1 MSDFRNKKEERI
13 HKMQRFIVH
22 PLIKNNSIESRLY
35 QNMIFNSSK
44 DKNSLI
50 VLPTSLGKTVI
61 SALIC
66 AEILFNYKQKRILIM
81 APTRPLVLQ
90 HLLSFSSFLKVL
102 NDQKILVTGK
112 ISPSTRKM
120 VWDNKTI
127 KLIFATPEVIRNDL
141 NESRLNLKEFGLIV
155 FDEAHRAIKD
165 YAYTLISKKYM
176 EQSPNPLIVAMTASP
191 GSDKNRIQQ
200 ICKNLYIEHIE
211 YRNEEDVDVK
221 PYVNPIE
228 LKWEFIELSEEYRQ
242 IIVLFKSMLQE
253 KLRWLIIRGLIK
265 KNNIDYVFKRDLL
278 ELGEILQ
285 RNLKFTLNEE
295 KGPLYLALL
304 NQSAALS
311 LMYCIEL
318 IEGQGPFSLKTFIK
332 RMESSEGK
340 AHSLILKDP
349 RMKDIFK
356 LLKNVTE
363 HPKLIYI
370 LDLCKKEKLDTCV
383 NKKSNVLLNDNKS
396 PQILIFSHYR
406 DTATHIVDELNKTGI
421 KSFRFVGQS
430 TRNNDIGMNQT
441 EQSAILD
448 SFRKKEFNVLVATSI
463 AEEGL
468 DIPEVK
474 LVIFYEPVAS
484 EIRHIQR
491 KGRTGRKSSGNVI
504 ILAAKDTV
512 DMRILFANKRRIEKM
527 KTIFTSMKTILNP
540 ISRLPIPYN
549 RMTELELADLEKNLN
564 IEQNKLNEKELKYED
579 SERKVIEKIKVKNA
593 IIDKVP
599 KLQIGMITKTEN
611 NLIEKAYRYIYNF
624 LIDERNNKNS
634 SSSSSSFDLSYL
646 HEKFTFDT
654 YIILQALKKLE
665 KQQIIKIKNNSSIT
679 LNRLL
684 PNKSTGREYNI
695 YVEKILSGKAYVL
708 VNGKWYAL
716 LNYYDYEGPRNLL
729 KKGSEF
735 KAIAELYNNENDFC
749 IRIKEIIL

>member
-1 MSDFRNKKEERI
+1 MSDFRNKKEESI
-13 HKMQRFIVH
+13 HEMQRFIVH
-22 PLIKNNSIESRLY
+22 PLIKNNSIDSRLY
-35 QNMIFNSSK
+35 QNIIFNSSK

-66 AEILFNYKQKRILIM
+66 AEILYNYKQNRILIM

-102 NDQKILVTGK
+102 DDQKILVTGK

-120 VWDNKTI
+120 IWDNKTI

-141 NESRLNLKEFGLIV
+141 NESRLNLKDFGLIV

-200 ICKNLYIEHIE
+200 ICNNLYIEHIE
-211 YRNEEDVDVK
+211 YRNEEDADVK

-228 LKWEFIELSEEYRQ
+228 LKWEFVELSEKYRQ
-242 IIVLFKSMLQE
+242 IILLFKSMLQE
-253 KLRWLIIRGLIK
+253 KLRWLIFRGLIK

-278 ELGEILQ
+278 ELAEILQ

-318 IEGQGPFSLKTFIK
+318 IESQGPFSLKTFIK

-356 LLKNVTE
+356 LLENVTE

-370 LDLCKKEKLDTCV
+370 LNLCKKEKLDTSA
-383 NKKSNVLLNDNKS
+383 NKNPNVLLNDS
-396 PQILIFSHYR
+396 MSSQILIFSHYR

-430 TRNNDIGMNQT
+430 TRNNDIGMKQN
-441 EQSAILD
+441 EQSVILD

-527 KTIFTSMKTILNP
+527 KTIFNTMKTILTP
-540 ISRLPIPYN
+540 ISRVPIPYN
-549 RMTELELADLEKNLN
+549 RLTELELADLDKNLN
-564 IEQNKLNEKELKYED
+564 IEQRKLNEKELKYED
-579 SERKVIEKIKVKNA
+579 NEKKIIEKIKVKNA

-599 KLQIGMITKTEN
+599 KFQIGMITKTEN
-611 NLIEKAYRYIYNF
+611 NLIERAYRHIYNF

-634 SSSSSSFDLSYL
+634 FDLSYFRD
-646 HEKFTFDT
+646 KFTIDT
-654 YIILQALKKLE
+654 HIILEALKKLE
-665 KQQIIKIKNNSSIT
+665 KQQVIKIKNNRSIT
-679 LNRLL
+679 LNRL
-684 PNKSTGREYNI
+684 PNKSTGKEYNI

-708 VNGKWYAL
+708 VNEKWYAL

-735 KAIAELYNNENDFC
+735 KAIAELYTNGNHFC

>member
-1 MSDFRNKKEERI
+1 MSDFRNKKEESI
-13 HKMQRFIVH
+13 HEMQRFIVH

-35 QNMIFNSSK
+35 QNIIFNLSK

-66 AEILFNYKQKRILIM
+66 AEILYNYKQSRILIM

-102 NDQKILVTGK
+102 DDQKILVTGK

-141 NESRLNLKEFGLIV
+141 NESRLNLKDFGLIV

-176 EQSPNPLIVAMTASP
+176 EQSSNPLIVAMTASP
-191 GSDKNRIQQ
+191 GSDIIRIQQ
-200 ICKNLYIEHIE
+200 ICNNLYIEHIE
-211 YRNEEDVDVK
+211 YRNEEDTDVK

-228 LKWEFIELSEEYRQ
+228 LKWEFLELSEKYRQ
-242 IIVLFKSMLQE
+242 IILLFKSMLQE
-253 KLRWLIIRGLIK
+253 KLRWLIFRGLIK

-278 ELGEILQ
+278 ELAEMLQ

-318 IEGQGPFSLKTFIK
+318 IESQGPFSLKTFIK

-356 LLKNVTE
+356 LLENITE

-370 LDLCKKEKLDTCV
+370 LDLCKKEKLDTSATK
-383 NKKSNVLLNDNKS
+383 NPNVLLNDS
-396 PQILIFSHYR
+396 MSSQILIFSHYR

-430 TRNNDIGMNQT
+430 TRDNDIGMNQN
-441 EQSAILD
+441 EQSVILD

-512 DMRILFANKRRIEKM
+512 DMRILFASKRRMEKM

-540 ISRLPIPYN
+540 ISRVPIPYN
-549 RMTELELADLEKNLN
+549 RLTELELADLDKNLN
-564 IEQNKLNEKELKYED
+564 LEQKKLNEKELKYED
-579 SERKVIEKIKVKNA
+579 NERKVIEKIKVKNA

-599 KLQIGMITKTEN
+599 KFQIGMITKTED
-611 NLIEKAYRYIYNF
+611 NLIEKAYRHIYNF

-634 SSSSSSFDLSYL
+634 FDLSYF
-646 HEKFTFDT
+646 HDKFTFDT
-654 YIILQALKKLE
+654 HIILQALKKLE
-665 KQQIIKIKNNSSIT
+665 KQQVIKIKNKRSIT
-679 LNRLL
+679 LNRLS
-684 PNKSTGREYNI
+684 NKSTGREYNI
-695 YVEKILSGKAYVL
+695 YVEKILPGKAYVL
-708 VNGKWYAL
+708 VNEKWYAL

-735 KAIAELYNNENDFC
+735 KAIAELYTNGNDFC

>member
-1 MSDFRNKKEERI
+1 MSDFSNENESI
-13 HKMQRFIVH
+13 SKMQRFVTH
-22 PLIKNNSIESRLY
+22 PLIKDNSIESRLY
-35 QNMIFNSSK
+35 QNSIFNSSK
-44 DKNSLI
+44 GKNSLI
-50 VLPTSLGKTVI
+50 ILPTSLGKTVI

-66 AEILFNYKQKRILIM
+66 ADILYNYKHSRILIM

-90 HLLSFSSFLKVL
+90 HLISFSSFLKVL
-102 NDQKILVTGK
+102 DDQKILVTGK
-112 ISPSTRKM
+112 VFPSIRKTI
-120 VWDNKTI
+120 WDNKTI

-141 NESRLNLKEFGLIV
+141 NEFRLNLKDFGLVI

-176 EQSPNPLIVAMTASP
+176 EQSSNPLILAMTASP

-200 ICKNLYIEHIE
+200 ICNNLYIEHIE
-211 YRNEEDVDVK
+211 YRNEEDSDVK

-228 LKWEFIELSEEYRQ
+228 LKWEFVELPEKYKQ
-242 IIVLFKSMLQE
+242 IILLFKSMLHE
-253 KLRWLIIRGLIK
+253 KLRWLTFRGLIK

-285 RNLKFTLNEE
+285 RNLKFSLNEE

-318 IEGQGPFSLKTFIK
+318 IESQGPFSLKTFIK

-356 LLKNVTE
+356 LLENVTE
-363 HPKLIYI
+363 HPKLIYLI
-370 LDLCKKEKLDTCV
+370 NLFKKGKLIITSA
-383 NKKSNVLLNDNKS
+383 NNNLNVLLNDSNMNS
-396 PQILIFSHYR
+396 QILVFSHYR

-421 KSFRFVGQS
+421 KSFRFVGQAN
-430 TRNNDIGMNQT
+430 RNNDIGMNQN
-441 EQSAILD
+441 EQSVILD

-468 DIPEVK
+468 DIPEVN
-474 LVIFYEPVAS
+474 LVIFYEPVSS

-491 KGRTGRKSSGNVI
+491 KGRTGRKSTGNVI
-504 ILAAKDTV
+504 ILASKDTV
-512 DMRILFANKRRIEKM
+512 DMRILYANKRRIEKM
-527 KTIFTSMKTILNP
+527 KTIFNSMKTILK
-540 ISRLPIPYN
+540 PIPRIVPPPYDPL
-549 RMTELELADLEKNLN
+549 TELELADLDNNLKN
-564 IEQNKLNEKELKYED
+564 IEQKKLNKKESKLED
-579 SERKVIEKIKVKNA
+579 HDKIAFEKIKDMNI

-599 KLQIGMITKTEN
+599 KFQSEFITKNEN
-611 NLIEKAYRYIYNF
+611 TLIDRAYRQIYDILIE
-624 LIDERNNKNS
+624 ERDNKN
-634 SSSSSSFDLSYL
+634 SFDLSYL
-646 HEKFTFDT
+646 CEKFSFDT
-654 YIILQALKKLE
+654 HIILKALKKLE
-665 KQQIIKIKNNSSIT
+665 KQHIINLKNNRLIT
-679 LNRLL
+679 LNRL
-684 PNKSTGREYNI
+684 PNKSTGTKYNI

-708 VNGKWYAL
+708 VNEKWYAL

-735 KAIAELYNNENDFC
+735 KAIAELYSNGSNFC
-749 IRIKEIIL
+749 IRIKEIIF

>member
-1 MSDFRNKKEERI
+1 MSDFRNKKEESI
-13 HKMQRFIVH
+13 HEMQRFIVH

-35 QNMIFNSSK
+35 QNIIFNLSK

-66 AEILFNYKQKRILIM
+66 AEILYNYKQSRILIM

-102 NDQKILVTGK
+102 DDQKILVTGK

-141 NESRLNLKEFGLIV
+141 NESRLNLKDFGLIV

-176 EQSPNPLIVAMTASP
+176 EQSSNPLIVAMTASP

-200 ICKNLYIEHIE
+200 ICNNLYIEHIE
-211 YRNEEDVDVK
+211 YRNEEDTDVK

-228 LKWEFIELSEEYRQ
+228 LKWEFLELSEKYRQ
-242 IIVLFKSMLQE
+242 IILLFKSMLQE
-253 KLRWLIIRGLIK
+253 KLRWLIFRGLIK

-278 ELGEILQ
+278 ELAEILQ

-318 IEGQGPFSLKTFIK
+318 IESQGPFSLKTFIK

-356 LLKNVTE
+356 LLENVTE

-370 LDLCKKEKLDTCV
+370 LDLCKKEKLDTSA
-383 NKKSNVLLNDNKS
+383 NKKPNVLLNDS
-396 PQILIFSHYR
+396 MSSQILIFSHYR

-430 TRNNDIGMNQT
+430 TRDNDIGMNQN
-441 EQSAILD
+441 EQSVILD

-540 ISRLPIPYN
+540 ISRVPIPYN
-549 RMTELELADLEKNLN
+549 RLTELELADLDKNLN
-564 IEQNKLNEKELKYED
+564 LEQKKLNEKD
-579 SERKVIEKIKVKNA
+579 NERKVIEKIKVKNA

-599 KLQIGMITKTEN
+599 KFQIGMITKTED
-611 NLIEKAYRYIYNF
+611 NLIEKAYRHIYNF

-634 SSSSSSFDLSYL
+634 FDLSYF
-646 HEKFTFDT
+646 HDKFTFDT
-654 YIILQALKKLE
+654 HIILQALKKLE
-665 KQQIIKIKNNSSIT
+665 KQQVIKIKNNRSIT
-679 LNRLL
+679 LNRLS
-684 PNKSTGREYNI
+684 NKSTGREYNI
-695 YVEKILSGKAYVL
+695 YVEKILPGKAYVL
-708 VNGKWYAL
+708 VNEKWYAL

-735 KAIAELYNNENDFC
+735 KAIAELYTNGNDFC

>member
-1 MSDFRNKKEERI
+1 MSDFRNKKEENI
-13 HKMQRFIVH
+13 QEMQRFIVH

-35 QNMIFNSSK
+35 QNIIFNSSK

-66 AEILFNYKQKRILIM
+66 AEILYNYKQNRILIM

-102 NDQKILVTGK
+102 DDQKILVTGK

-120 VWDNKTI
+120 IWDNKTI

-141 NESRLNLKEFGLIV
+141 NESRLNLKDFGLIV

-200 ICKNLYIEHIE
+200 ICNNLYIEHIE
-211 YRNEEDVDVK
+211 YRNEEDADVK

-228 LKWEFIELSEEYRQ
+228 LKWEFVELSEKYRQ
-242 IIVLFKSMLQE
+242 IILLFKSMLQE
-253 KLRWLIIRGLIK
+253 KLRWLIFRGLIK

-278 ELGEILQ
+278 ELAEILQ

-318 IEGQGPFSLKTFIK
+318 IESQGPFSLKTFIK

-356 LLKNVTE
+356 LLENVTE

-370 LDLCKKEKLDTCV
+370 LNLCKKEKLDTSGTK
-383 NKKSNVLLNDNKS
+383 NPNILLNDS
-396 PQILIFSHYR
+396 MSSQILIFSHYR

-430 TRNNDIGMNQT
+430 TRNNDIGMKQN
-441 EQSAILD
+441 EQSVILD

-527 KTIFTSMKTILNP
+527 KTIFNTMKTILTP
-540 ISRLPIPYN
+540 ISRVPIPYN
-549 RMTELELADLEKNLN
+549 RLTELELADLDKNLN
-564 IEQNKLNEKELKYED
+564 IEQKKLNEKELKYED
-579 SERKVIEKIKVKNA
+579 NERKVIEKIKVKNA

-599 KLQIGMITKTEN
+599 KFQIGMITKTEN
-611 NLIEKAYRYIYNF
+611 NLIDRAYRHIYNF

-634 SSSSSSFDLSYL
+634 FDLSYFSD
-646 HEKFTFDT
+646 KFTFDT
-654 YIILQALKKLE
+654 HIILEALKKLE
-665 KQQIIKIKNNSSIT
+665 KQQVIKIKNNRSIT
-679 LNRLL
+679 LNRL
-684 PNKSTGREYNI
+684 PNKSTGKEYNI

-708 VNGKWYAL
+708 VNEKWYAL

-735 KAIAELYNNENDFC
+735 KAIAELYTNGNHFC

>member
-1 MSDFRNKKEERI
+1 MSDFRNKKEESI
-13 HKMQRFIVH
+13 HEMQRFIVH

-35 QNMIFNSSK
+35 QNIIFNSSK

-66 AEILFNYKQKRILIM
+66 AEILYNYKQNRILIM

-102 NDQKILVTGK
+102 DDQKILVTGK

-120 VWDNKTI
+120 IWDNKTI

-141 NESRLNLKEFGLIV
+141 NESRLNLKDFGLIV

-200 ICKNLYIEHIE
+200 ICNNLYIEHIE
-211 YRNEEDVDVK
+211 YRNEEDADVK

-228 LKWEFIELSEEYRQ
+228 LKWEFVELSEKYRQ
-242 IIVLFKSMLQE
+242 IILLFKSMLQE
-253 KLRWLIIRGLIK
+253 KLRWLIFRGLIK

-278 ELGEILQ
+278 ELAEILQ

-318 IEGQGPFSLKTFIK
+318 IESQGPFSLKTFIK

-349 RMKDIFK
+349 RMKDISK
-356 LLKNVTE
+356 LLENVTE

-370 LDLCKKEKLDTCV
+370 LNLCKKEKLDTSA
-383 NKKSNVLLNDNKS
+383 NKNPNVLLNDS
-396 PQILIFSHYR
+396 MSSQILIFSHYR

-430 TRNNDIGMNQT
+430 TRNNDIGMKQN
-441 EQSAILD
+441 EQSVILD

-527 KTIFTSMKTILNP
+527 KTIFNTMKTILTP
-540 ISRLPIPYN
+540 ISRVPIPYN
-549 RMTELELADLEKNLN
+549 RLTDLELADLDKNLN
-564 IEQNKLNEKELKYED
+564 IEQKKLNEKELKYED
-579 SERKVIEKIKVKNA
+579 NERKVIEKIKVKNA

-599 KLQIGMITKTEN
+599 KFQIGMITKTEN
-611 NLIEKAYRYIYNF
+611 NLIDRAYRHIYNF

-634 SSSSSSFDLSYL
+634 FDLSYFRD
-646 HEKFTFDT
+646 KFTFDT
-654 YIILQALKKLE
+654 HIILEALKKLE
-665 KQQIIKIKNNSSIT
+665 KQQVIKIKNNRSIT
-679 LNRLL
+679 LNRL
-684 PNKSTGREYNI
+684 PNKSTGKEYNI

-708 VNGKWYAL
+708 VNEKWYAL

-735 KAIAELYNNENDFC
+735 KAIAELYTNGNHFC

>member
-1 MSDFRNKKEERI
+1 MSDFSNKKEESI
-13 HKMQRFIVH
+13 HEMQRFIVH

-35 QNMIFNSSK
+35 QNIIFNSSK
-44 DKNSLI
+44 NKNSLI

-66 AEILFNYKQKRILIM
+66 AEILYNYKQSRILIM

-102 NDQKILVTGK
+102 DDQKILVTGK

-120 VWDNKTI
+120 IWDNKTI

-141 NESRLNLKEFGLIV
+141 NESRLDLKDFGLIV

-176 EQSPNPLIVAMTASP
+176 QQSPNPHIVAMTASP

-200 ICKNLYIEHIE
+200 ICNNLYIEHIE
-211 YRNEEDVDVK
+211 YRNEEDADVK

-228 LKWEFIELSEEYRQ
+228 LEWEFLELSEKYRQ
-242 IIVLFKSMLQE
+242 IILLFKSMLQE
-253 KLRWLIIRGLIK
+253 KLRWLIFRGLIK

-278 ELGEILQ
+278 ELAEVLQ
-285 RNLKFTLNEE
+285 RNLKFSLNEE

-318 IEGQGPFSLKTFIK
+318 IESQGPFSLKTFIK

-340 AHSLILKDP
+340 AHSLILKDS

-356 LLKNVTE
+356 LLENVTE

-370 LDLCKKEKLDTCV
+370 LDLCKKEKLDTSA
-383 NKKSNVLLNDNKS
+383 NKNTNVLFNTS
-396 PQILIFSHYR
+396 QSSQILIFSHYR
-406 DTATHIVDELNKTGI
+406 DTATHIVEELNKTGI

-430 TRNNDIGMNQT
+430 TRNNDIGMNQN
-441 EQSAILD
+441 EQSVILD
-448 SFRKKEFNVLVATSI
+448 SFRRKEFNVLVATSI

-512 DMRILFANKRRIEKM
+512 DMRILFASKRRIEKM
-527 KTIFTSMKTILNP
+527 KTIFKSMKTILNP
-540 ISRLPIPYN
+540 ISRVSAPYN
-549 RMTELELADLEKNLN
+549 RLTELELVNLDKNLN

-579 SERKVIEKIKVKNA
+579 NERKVIEKIKTKNE
-593 IIDKVP
+593 IIDRVP
-599 KLQIGMITKTEN
+599 KFQIGMITKSEN
-611 NLIEKAYRYIYNF
+611 NLIEKAYRHIYDF
-624 LIDERNNKNS
+624 LIDERNNKNL
-634 SSSSSSFDLSYL
+634 FDLSYF

-654 YIILQALKKLE
+654 HIILQALKKLE
-665 KQQIIKIKNNSSIT
+665 KQQVIKLKNNRSIT
-679 LNRLL
+679 LNRL
-684 PNKSTGREYNI
+684 PNKTTGTEYNI
-695 YVEKILSGKAYVL
+695 YVEKILPGKAYVL
-708 VNGKWYAL
+708 VNERWYAL
-716 LNYYDYEGPRNLL
+716 LNYYDYDGTRNLL

-735 KAIAELYNNENDFC
+735 KAIAELYTNGSDFC
-749 IRIKEIIL
+749 IRIKEIRL

>member
-1 MSDFRNKKEERI
+1 MSDFRNKKEENI
-13 HKMQRFIVH
+13 QEMQRFIVH

-35 QNMIFNSSK
+35 QNIIFNSSK

-66 AEILFNYKQKRILIM
+66 AEILYNYKQNRILIM

-102 NDQKILVTGK
+102 DDQKILVTGK

-120 VWDNKTI
+120 IWDNKTI

-141 NESRLNLKEFGLIV
+141 NESRLNLKDFGLIV

-200 ICKNLYIEHIE
+200 ICNNLYIEHIE
-211 YRNEEDVDVK
+211 YRNEEDADVK

-228 LKWEFIELSEEYRQ
+228 LKWEFVELSEKYRQ
-242 IIVLFKSMLQE
+242 IILLFKSMLQE
-253 KLRWLIIRGLIK
+253 KLRWLIFRGLIK

-278 ELGEILQ
+278 ELAEILQ

-318 IEGQGPFSLKTFIK
+318 IESQGPFSLKTFIK

-356 LLKNVTE
+356 LLENVTE

-370 LDLCKKEKLDTCV
+370 LNLCKKEKLDTSA
-383 NKKSNVLLNDNKS
+383 NKDPNVLLNDS
-396 PQILIFSHYR
+396 MSSQILIFSHYR

-430 TRNNDIGMNQT
+430 TRNNDIGMKQN
-441 EQSAILD
+441 EQSVILD

-527 KTIFTSMKTILNP
+527 KTIFTTMKTILTP
-540 ISRLPIPYN
+540 ISRVPIPYN
-549 RMTELELADLEKNLN
+549 RLTELELADLDKNLN
-564 IEQNKLNEKELKYED
+564 IEQKKLNEKELKYED
-579 SERKVIEKIKVKNA
+579 NERKIIEKIKVKNA

-599 KLQIGMITKTEN
+599 KFQIGIITKTEN
-611 NLIEKAYRYIYNF
+611 NLIERAYRHIYNF

-634 SSSSSSFDLSYL
+634 FDLSYF
-646 HEKFTFDT
+646 HDKFTFDT
-654 YIILQALKKLE
+654 HIILEALKKLE
-665 KQQIIKIKNNSSIT
+665 KQQVIKIKNNRSIT
-679 LNRLL
+679 LNRL
-684 PNKSTGREYNI
+684 PNKSTGKEYNI

-708 VNGKWYAL
+708 VNEKWYAL

-735 KAIAELYNNENDFC
+735 KAIAELYTNGNHFC

>member
-1 MSDFRNKKEERI
+1 MSDFINKKEESI
-13 HKMQRFIVH
+13 HKIQRFIVH

-35 QNMIFNSSK
+35 QNIIFNSSK
-44 DKNSLI
+44 NKNSLI

-66 AEILFNYKQKRILIM
+66 AEILYNYKQSRILIM

-102 NDQKILVTGK
+102 DDQKILVTGK

-120 VWDNKTI
+120 IWDNKTI

-141 NESRLNLKEFGLIV
+141 NESRLDLKDFGLIV

-165 YAYTLISKKYM
+165 YAYTLISKKYIQ
-176 EQSPNPLIVAMTASP
+176 QSPNPHIVAMTASP

-200 ICKNLYIEHIE
+200 ICNNLYIEHIE
-211 YRNEEDVDVK
+211 YRNEEDADVK

-228 LKWEFIELSEEYRQ
+228 LEWEFLELSEKYRQ
-242 IIVLFKSMLQE
+242 IILLFKSMLQE
-253 KLRWLIIRGLIK
+253 KLRWLIFRGLIK

-278 ELGEILQ
+278 ELAEVLQ
-285 RNLKFTLNEE
+285 RNLKFSLNEE

-318 IEGQGPFSLKTFIK
+318 IESQGPFSLKTFIK

-340 AHSLILKDP
+340 AHSLILKDS

-356 LLKNVTE
+356 LLENVTE

-370 LDLCKKEKLDTCV
+370 LDLCKKEKLDTSA
-383 NKKSNVLLNDNKS
+383 NKNTNVLLNNS
-396 PQILIFSHYR
+396 QSSQILIFSHYR
-406 DTATHIVDELNKTGI
+406 DTATHIVEELNKTGI

-430 TRNNDIGMNQT
+430 TRNNDIGMNQN
-441 EQSAILD
+441 EQSVILD

-512 DMRILFANKRRIEKM
+512 DMRILFASKRRIEKM
-527 KTIFTSMKTILNP
+527 KTIFKSMKTILNP
-540 ISRLPIPYN
+540 ISRVSAPYN
-549 RMTELELADLEKNLN
+549 RLTELELVDLDKNLD
-564 IEQNKLNEKELKYED
+564 IEQKKLNGKELKYEAN
-579 SERKVIEKIKVKNA
+579 ERKVIEKIKTKNE

-599 KLQIGMITKTEN
+599 KFQIGMITKSEN
-611 NLIEKAYRYIYNF
+611 NLIEKAYRHIYDF

-634 SSSSSSFDLSYL
+634 FDLSYF
-646 HEKFTFDT
+646 HEKFTIDT
-654 YIILQALKKLE
+654 HII
-665 KQQIIKIKNNSSIT
+665 
-679 LNRLL
+679 
-684 PNKSTGREYNI
+684 
-695 YVEKILSGKAYVL
+695 
-708 VNGKWYAL
+708 
-716 LNYYDYEGPRNLL
+716 
-729 KKGSEF
+729 
-735 KAIAELYNNENDFC
+735 
-749 IRIKEIIL
+749 

>member
-1 MSDFRNKKEERI
+1 MSDFRNKKEESI
-13 HKMQRFIVH
+13 HEMQRFIVH

-35 QNMIFNSSK
+35 QNIIFNLSK

-66 AEILFNYKQKRILIM
+66 AEILYNYKQSRILIM

-102 NDQKILVTGK
+102 DDQKILVTGK
-112 ISPSTRKM
+112 ISPSIRKM

-141 NESRLNLKEFGLIV
+141 NESRLNLKDFGLIV

-176 EQSPNPLIVAMTASP
+176 EQSSNPLIVAMTASP

-200 ICKNLYIEHIE
+200 ICNNLYIEHIE
-211 YRNEEDVDVK
+211 YRNEEDTDVK

-228 LKWEFIELSEEYRQ
+228 LKWEFLELSEKYRQ
-242 IIVLFKSMLQE
+242 IILLFKSMLQE
-253 KLRWLIIRGLIK
+253 KLRWLIFRGLIK

-278 ELGEILQ
+278 DLAEILQ

-318 IEGQGPFSLKTFIK
+318 IESQGPFSLKTFIK

-356 LLKNVTE
+356 LLENVTE

-370 LDLCKKEKLDTCV
+370 LDLCKKEKLDTSA
-383 NKKSNVLLNDNKS
+383 NKKPNVLLNDS
-396 PQILIFSHYR
+396 MSSQILIFSHYR

-430 TRNNDIGMNQT
+430 TRDNDIGMNQN
-441 EQSAILD
+441 EQSVILD

-527 KTIFTSMKTILNP
+527 KTIFNSMKTILNP
-540 ISRLPIPYN
+540 ISRVPIPYN
-549 RMTELELADLEKNLN
+549 RLTELELADLDKKLNL
-564 IEQNKLNEKELKYED
+564 EQKKLNEKELLKYED
-579 SERKVIEKIKVKNA
+579 NERKVIEKIKVKNA

-599 KLQIGMITKTEN
+599 KFQIGKITKTEN
-611 NLIEKAYRYIYNF
+611 NLIDRAYRHIYNF
-624 LIDERNNKNS
+624 LIDERNNKNL
-634 SSSSSSFDLSYL
+634 FDLSYF
-646 HEKFTFDT
+646 HDKFTFDRH
-654 YIILQALKKLE
+654 IILQALKKLE
-665 KQQIIKIKNNSSIT
+665 KQQVIKIKNNRSIT
-679 LNRLL
+679 LNRL

-695 YVEKILSGKAYVL
+695 YVNKILPGKAYVL
-708 VNGKWYAL
+708 VNEKWYAL

-735 KAIAELYNNENDFC
+735 KAIAELYTNGNDFC

>member
-1 MSDFRNKKEERI
+1 MSDFRNKNEENI
-13 HKMQRFIVH
+13 QEMQRFIVH

-35 QNMIFNSSK
+35 QNIIFNSSK

-66 AEILFNYKQKRILIM
+66 AEILYNYKQNRILIM

-102 NDQKILVTGK
+102 DDQKILVTGK

-120 VWDNKTI
+120 IWDNKTI

-141 NESRLNLKEFGLIV
+141 NESRLNLKDFGLIV

-200 ICKNLYIEHIE
+200 ICNNLYIEHIE
-211 YRNEEDVDVK
+211 YRNEEDADVK

-228 LKWEFIELSEEYRQ
+228 LKWEFVELSEKYRQ
-242 IIVLFKSMLQE
+242 IILLFKSMLQE
-253 KLRWLIIRGLIK
+253 KLRWLIFRGLIK

-278 ELGEILQ
+278 ELAEILQ

-318 IEGQGPFSLKTFIK
+318 IESQGPFSLKTFIK

-356 LLKNVTE
+356 LLENVTE

-370 LDLCKKEKLDTCV
+370 LNLCKKEKLDTSA
-383 NKKSNVLLNDNKS
+383 NKNPNVLLNDS
-396 PQILIFSHYR
+396 MSSQILIFSHYR
-406 DTATHIVDELNKTGI
+406 DTATHIVEELNKTGI
-421 KSFRFVGQS
+421 QSFRFVGQS
-430 TRNNDIGMNQT
+430 TRNNDIGMKQN
-441 EQSAILD
+441 EQSVILD

-527 KTIFTSMKTILNP
+527 KTIFTTMKTILTP
-540 ISRLPIPYN
+540 ISRVPIPYN
-549 RMTELELADLEKNLN
+549 RLTELELADLDKNLN
-564 IEQNKLNEKELKYED
+564 IEQKKLNEKELKYED
-579 SERKVIEKIKVKNA
+579 NERKIIEKIKVKNA

-599 KLQIGMITKTEN
+599 KFQIGIITKTEN
-611 NLIEKAYRYIYNF
+611 NLIERAYRHIYNF

-634 SSSSSSFDLSYL
+634 FDLSYF
-646 HEKFTFDT
+646 HDKFTFDT
-654 YIILQALKKLE
+654 HIILEALKKLE
-665 KQQIIKIKNNSSIT
+665 KQQVIKIKNNRSIT
-679 LNRLL
+679 LNRL
-684 PNKSTGREYNI
+684 PNKSTGKEYNI

-708 VNGKWYAL
+708 VNEKWYAL

-735 KAIAELYNNENDFC
+735 KAIAELYTNGNHFC

>member
-1 MSDFRNKKEERI
+1 MSDFRNKNEENI
-13 HKMQRFIVH
+13 QEMQRFIVH

-35 QNMIFNSSK
+35 QNIIFNSSK

-66 AEILFNYKQKRILIM
+66 AEILYNYKQNRILIM

-102 NDQKILVTGK
+102 DDQKILVTGK

-120 VWDNKTI
+120 IWDNKTI

-141 NESRLNLKEFGLIV
+141 NESRLNLKDFGLIV

-200 ICKNLYIEHIE
+200 ICNNLYIEHIE
-211 YRNEEDVDVK
+211 YRNEEDADVK

-228 LKWEFIELSEEYRQ
+228 LKWEFVELSEKYRQ
-242 IIVLFKSMLQE
+242 IILLFKSMLQE
-253 KLRWLIIRGLIK
+253 KLRWLIFRGLIK

-278 ELGEILQ
+278 ELAEILQ

-318 IEGQGPFSLKTFIK
+318 IESQGPFSLKTFIK

-356 LLKNVTE
+356 LLENVTE

-370 LDLCKKEKLDTCV
+370 LNLCKKEKLDTSA
-383 NKKSNVLLNDNKS
+383 NKDPNVLLNDS
-396 PQILIFSHYR
+396 MSSQILIFSHYR

-430 TRNNDIGMNQT
+430 TRNNDIGMKQN
-441 EQSAILD
+441 EQSVILD

-527 KTIFTSMKTILNP
+527 KTIFNTMKTILTP
-540 ISRLPIPYN
+540 ISRVPIPYN
-549 RMTELELADLEKNLN
+549 RLTELELADLDKNLN
-564 IEQNKLNEKELKYED
+564 IEQKKLNEKELKYED
-579 SERKVIEKIKVKNA
+579 NERKIIEKIKVKNA

-599 KLQIGMITKTEN
+599 KFQIGIITKTEN
-611 NLIEKAYRYIYNF
+611 NLIERAYRHIYNF

-634 SSSSSSFDLSYL
+634 FDLSYF
-646 HEKFTFDT
+646 HDKFTFDT
-654 YIILQALKKLE
+654 HIILEALKKLE
-665 KQQIIKIKNNSSIT
+665 KQQVIKIKNNRSIT
-679 LNRLL
+679 LNRL
-684 PNKSTGREYNI
+684 PNKSTGKEYNI

-708 VNGKWYAL
+708 VNEKWYAL

-735 KAIAELYNNENDFC
+735 KAIAELYTNGNHFC

>member
-1 MSDFRNKKEERI
+1 MSDFRNKKEESI
-13 HKMQRFIVH
+13 QEMQRFILH

-35 QNMIFNSSK
+35 QNIIFNSSK

-66 AEILFNYKQKRILIM
+66 AEMLYNYKQNRILIM

-102 NDQKILVTGK
+102 DDQKILVTGK

-120 VWDNKTI
+120 IWDNKTI

-141 NESRLNLKEFGLIV
+141 NESRLNLKDFGLIV

-165 YAYTLISKKYM
+165 YAYTLISKQYM

-200 ICKNLYIEHIE
+200 ICNNLYIEHIE
-211 YRNEEDVDVK
+211 YRNEEDADVK

-228 LKWEFIELSEEYRQ
+228 LKWEFVELSEKYRQ
-242 IIVLFKSMLQE
+242 IILLFKSMLQE
-253 KLRWLIIRGLIK
+253 KLRWLIFRGLIK

-278 ELGEILQ
+278 ELAEILQ

-318 IEGQGPFSLKTFIK
+318 IESQGPFSLKTFIK

-349 RMKDIFK
+349 RMKDISK
-356 LLKNVTE
+356 LLENVTE

-370 LDLCKKEKLDTCV
+370 LNLCKKEKLDTSA
-383 NKKSNVLLNDNKS
+383 NKNSNVLLNDS
-396 PQILIFSHYR
+396 MSSQILIFSHYR

-430 TRNNDIGMNQT
+430 TRNNDIGMKQN
-441 EQSAILD
+441 EQSVILD

-527 KTIFTSMKTILNP
+527 KTIFNTMKTILTP
-540 ISRLPIPYN
+540 ISRVPIPYN
-549 RMTELELADLEKNLN
+549 RLTDLELADLDKNLN
-564 IEQNKLNEKELKYED
+564 IEEKKLNEKELKYED
-579 SERKVIEKIKVKNA
+579 NERKVIEKIKVKNA

-599 KLQIGMITKTEN
+599 KFQIGMITKTEN
-611 NLIEKAYRYIYNF
+611 NLIERAYRHIYNF

-634 SSSSSSFDLSYL
+634 FDLSYFRD
-646 HEKFTFDT
+646 KFTFDT
-654 YIILQALKKLE
+654 HIILEALKKLE
-665 KQQIIKIKNNSSIT
+665 KQQVIKIKNNRSIT
-679 LNRLL
+679 LNRL
-684 PNKSTGREYNI
+684 PNKSTGKEYNI

-708 VNGKWYAL
+708 VNEKWYAL

-735 KAIAELYNNENDFC
+735 KAIAELYTNRNHFC

>member
-1 MSDFRNKKEERI
+1 MSDFRNKKEENI
-13 HKMQRFIVH
+13 QEMQRFIVH

-35 QNMIFNSSK
+35 QNIIFNSSK

-66 AEILFNYKQKRILIM
+66 AEILYNYKQNRILIM

-102 NDQKILVTGK
+102 DDQKILVTGK

-120 VWDNKTI
+120 IWDNKTI

-141 NESRLNLKEFGLIV
+141 KESRLNLKDFGLIV

-200 ICKNLYIEHIE
+200 ICNNLYIEHIE
-211 YRNEEDVDVK
+211 YRNEEDADVK

-228 LKWEFIELSEEYRQ
+228 LKWEFVELSEKYRQ
-242 IIVLFKSMLQE
+242 IILLFKSMLQE
-253 KLRWLIIRGLIK
+253 KLRWLIFRGLIK

-278 ELGEILQ
+278 ELAEILQ

-318 IEGQGPFSLKTFIK
+318 IESQGPFSLKTFIK

-356 LLKNVTE
+356 LLENVTE

-370 LDLCKKEKLDTCV
+370 LNLCKKEKLDTSA
-383 NKKSNVLLNDNKS
+383 NKNPNVLLNDS
-396 PQILIFSHYR
+396 MSSQILIFSHYR

-430 TRNNDIGMNQT
+430 TRNNDIGMKQN
-441 EQSAILD
+441 EQSVILD

-527 KTIFTSMKTILNP
+527 KTIFNTMKTILTP
-540 ISRLPIPYN
+540 ISRVPIPYN
-549 RMTELELADLEKNLN
+549 RLTELELADLDKNLN
-564 IEQNKLNEKELKYED
+564 IEQKKLNEKELKYED
-579 SERKVIEKIKVKNA
+579 NERKIIEKIKVKNA

-599 KLQIGMITKTEN
+599 KFQIGMITKTEN
-611 NLIEKAYRYIYNF
+611 NLIERAYRHIYNF

-634 SSSSSSFDLSYL
+634 FDLSYF
-646 HEKFTFDT
+646 HDKFTFDT
-654 YIILQALKKLE
+654 HIILEALKKLE
-665 KQQIIKIKNNSSIT
+665 KQQVIKIKNNRSIT
-679 LNRLL
+679 LNRL
-684 PNKSTGREYNI
+684 PNKSTGKEYNI

-708 VNGKWYAL
+708 VNEKWYAL

-735 KAIAELYNNENDFC
+735 KAIAELYTNGNHFC

>member
-1 MSDFRNKKEERI
+1 MSDLSNKKDESMQ
-13 HKMQRFIVH
+13 KMQRFIVH
-22 PLIKNNSIESRLY
+22 PLIKNNAIESRLY
-35 QNMIFNSSK
+35 QNIIFNSSK

-66 AEILFNYKQKRILIM
+66 AEILYNYKQSRILIM

-90 HLLSFSSFLKVL
+90 HLKSFSSFIKVL
-102 NDQKILVTGK
+102 DDQKILVTGK

-120 VWDNKTI
+120 IWDNKTI
-127 KLIFATPEVIRNDL
+127 QLIFATPEVIRNDL
-141 NESRLNLKEFGLIV
+141 KESRLNLKDFRLIV

-191 GSDKNRIQQ
+191 GSDQNRIQQ
-200 ICKNLYIEHIE
+200 ICNNLYIEHIE
-211 YRNEEDVDVK
+211 YRNEEDDDVK

-228 LKWEFIELSEEYRQ
+228 LKWEFLELSEKYRQ
-242 IIVLFKSMLQE
+242 IILAFKSMLQE
-253 KLRWLIIRGLIK
+253 KLRWLIFRGLIK
-265 KNNIDYVFKRDLL
+265 KNNTDYVFKRDLL
-278 ELGEILQ
+278 ELAEILQ
-285 RNLKFTLNEE
+285 RNLKFSLNEE
-295 KGPLYLALL
+295 KGPLFLALL

-318 IEGQGPFSLKTFIK
+318 IESQGPFSLKTFIK

-349 RMKDIFK
+349 RMKDI
-356 LLKNVTE
+356 LNILENITE
-363 HPKLIYI
+363 HPKLVYI
-370 LDLCKKEKLDTCV
+370 LDLCKKEGLNISA
-383 NKKSNVLLNDNKS
+383 NKNHNLLLNDGQNS
-396 PQILIFSHYR
+396 QILIFSHYR

-430 TRNNDIGMNQT
+430 TRNNDIGMNQN
-441 EQSAILD
+441 EQSVILD
-448 SFRKKEFNVLVATSI
+448 SFRKKKFNVLVATSI

-512 DMRILFANKRRIEKM
+512 DMRILFASKRRIEKM
-527 KTIFTSMKTILNP
+527 KTIFNSMKTILNP
-540 ISRLPIPYN
+540 ISRVTVPYN
-549 RMTELELADLEKNLN
+549 RFTELELEDLNKNLN
-564 IEQNKLNEKELKYED
+564 REQKLINKKELKYD
-579 SERKVIEKIKVKNA
+579 NTERNVIEKVKTKNE

-599 KLQIGMITKTEN
+599 KFQIGMMTKNEN
-611 NLIEKAYRYIYNF
+611 NSIEKAYRNIYDF

-634 SSSSSSFDLSYL
+634 FELSYI
-646 HEKFTFDT
+646 HEKFKFDIH
-654 YIILQALKKLE
+654 IILQALQKLE
-665 KQQIIKIKNNSSIT
+665 KQQVIKIKNNRSIF
-679 LNRLL
+679 LNRL
-684 PNKSTGREYNI
+684 PKKSTGAEYDI
-695 YVEKILSGKAYVL
+695 YVEKILPGKAYVL
-708 VNGKWYAL
+708 VNERWYAS

-735 KAIAELYNNENDFC
+735 KAIAELYNNGSDFC

>member
-1 MSDFRNKKEERI
+1 MSDFRNKKEENI
-13 HKMQRFIVH
+13 QEIQRFIVH

-35 QNMIFNSSK
+35 QNIIFNSSK

-66 AEILFNYKQKRILIM
+66 AEILYNYKQNRILIM

-102 NDQKILVTGK
+102 DDQKILVTGK

-120 VWDNKTI
+120 IWDNKTI

-141 NESRLNLKEFGLIV
+141 NESRLNLKDFGLIV

-200 ICKNLYIEHIE
+200 ICNNLYIEHIE
-211 YRNEEDVDVK
+211 YRNEEDADVK

-228 LKWEFIELSEEYRQ
+228 LKWEFVELSEKYRQ
-242 IIVLFKSMLQE
+242 IILLFKSMLQE
-253 KLRWLIIRGLIK
+253 KLRWLIFRGLIK

-278 ELGEILQ
+278 ELAEILQ

-318 IEGQGPFSLKTFIK
+318 IESQGPFSLKTFIK

-356 LLKNVTE
+356 LLENVTE

-370 LDLCKKEKLDTCV
+370 LNLCKKEKLDTSA
-383 NKKSNVLLNDNKS
+383 NKNPNVLLNDS
-396 PQILIFSHYR
+396 MSSQILIFSHYR
-406 DTATHIVDELNKTGI
+406 DTATHIVDELNKMGI

-430 TRNNDIGMNQT
+430 TRNNDIGMKQN
-441 EQSAILD
+441 EQSVILD

-527 KTIFTSMKTILNP
+527 KTIFNTMKTILTP
-540 ISRLPIPYN
+540 ISRVPIPYN
-549 RMTELELADLEKNLN
+549 RLTELELADLDKNLN
-564 IEQNKLNEKELKYED
+564 IEQKKLNEKELKYGDNE
-579 SERKVIEKIKVKNA
+579 KKIIEKIKVKNA

-599 KLQIGMITKTEN
+599 KFQIGMITKTEN
-611 NLIEKAYRYIYNF
+611 NLIDRAYRHIYNF

-634 SSSSSSFDLSYL
+634 FDLSYFRD
-646 HEKFTFDT
+646 KFTFDT
-654 YIILQALKKLE
+654 HIILEALKKLE
-665 KQQIIKIKNNSSIT
+665 KQQVIKLKNNRSIT
-679 LNRLL
+679 LNRL
-684 PNKSTGREYNI
+684 PNKSTGKEYNI

-708 VNGKWYAL
+708 VNEKWYAL

-735 KAIAELYNNENDFC
+735 KAIAELYTNGNHFC

>member
-1 MSDFRNKKEERI
+1 MSDFRNKKEENI
-13 HKMQRFIVH
+13 QEMQRFIVH

-35 QNMIFNSSK
+35 QNIIFNSSK

-66 AEILFNYKQKRILIM
+66 AEILYNYKQNRILIM

-102 NDQKILVTGK
+102 DDQKILVTGK

-120 VWDNKTI
+120 IWDNKTI

-141 NESRLNLKEFGLIV
+141 NESRLNLKDFGLIV

-200 ICKNLYIEHIE
+200 ICNNLYIEHIE
-211 YRNEEDVDVK
+211 YRNEEDADVK

-228 LKWEFIELSEEYRQ
+228 LKWEFVELSEKYRQ
-242 IIVLFKSMLQE
+242 IILLFKSMLQE
-253 KLRWLIIRGLIK
+253 KLRWLIFRGLIK

-278 ELGEILQ
+278 ELAEILQ

-318 IEGQGPFSLKTFIK
+318 IESQGPFSLKTFIK

-356 LLKNVTE
+356 LLENVTE

-370 LDLCKKEKLDTCV
+370 LNLCKKEKLDTSG
-383 NKKSNVLLNDNKS
+383 NKNPNILLNDS
-396 PQILIFSHYR
+396 MSSQILIFSHYR

-430 TRNNDIGMNQT
+430 TRNNDIGMKQN
-441 EQSAILD
+441 EQSVILD

-527 KTIFTSMKTILNP
+527 KTIFNTMKTILTP
-540 ISRLPIPYN
+540 ISRVPIPYN
-549 RMTELELADLEKNLN
+549 RLTELELADLDKNLN
-564 IEQNKLNEKELKYED
+564 IEQKKLNEKELKYED
-579 SERKVIEKIKVKNA
+579 NEKKIIEKIKVKNA

-599 KLQIGMITKTEN
+599 KFQIGMITKTEN
-611 NLIEKAYRYIYNF
+611 NLIDRAYRHIYNF

-634 SSSSSSFDLSYL
+634 FDLSYFRD
-646 HEKFTFDT
+646 KFTFDT
-654 YIILQALKKLE
+654 HIILEALKKLE
-665 KQQIIKIKNNSSIT
+665 KQQVIKIKNNRSIT
-679 LNRLL
+679 LNRL
-684 PNKSTGREYNI
+684 PNKSTGKEYNI

-708 VNGKWYAL
+708 VNEKWYAL

-735 KAIAELYNNENDFC
+735 KAIAELYTNGNHFC
-749 IRIKEIIL
+749 IRIKEIIF

>member
-1 MSDFRNKKEERI
+1 MSDFRNKKEENI
-13 HKMQRFIVH
+13 QEMQRFIVH

-35 QNMIFNSSK
+35 QNIIFNSSK

-66 AEILFNYKQKRILIM
+66 AEILYNYKQNRILIM

-102 NDQKILVTGK
+102 DDQKILVTGK
-112 ISPSTRKM
+112 ISPSTRKII
-120 VWDNKTI
+120 WDNKTI

-141 NESRLNLKEFGLIV
+141 NESRLNLKDFGLIV

-200 ICKNLYIEHIE
+200 ICNNLYIEHIE
-211 YRNEEDVDVK
+211 YRNEEDADVK

-228 LKWEFIELSEEYRQ
+228 LKWEFVELSEKYRQ
-242 IIVLFKSMLQE
+242 IILLFKSMLQE
-253 KLRWLIIRGLIK
+253 KLRWLIFRGLIK

-278 ELGEILQ
+278 ELAEILQ

-318 IEGQGPFSLKTFIK
+318 IESQGPFSLKTFIK

-356 LLKNVTE
+356 LLENVTE

-370 LDLCKKEKLDTCV
+370 LNLCKKEKLDTSA
-383 NKKSNVLLNDNKS
+383 NKNPNVLLNDS
-396 PQILIFSHYR
+396 MSSQILIFSHYR

-430 TRNNDIGMNQT
+430 TRNNDIGMKQN
-441 EQSAILD
+441 EQSVILD

-527 KTIFTSMKTILNP
+527 KTIFNTMKTILTP
-540 ISRLPIPYN
+540 ISRVPIPYN
-549 RMTELELADLEKNLN
+549 RLTELELADLDKNLN
-564 IEQNKLNEKELKYED
+564 IEQKKLNEKELKYED
-579 SERKVIEKIKVKNA
+579 NERKVIEKIKVKNA

-611 NLIEKAYRYIYNF
+611 NLIERAYRHIYNF

-634 SSSSSSFDLSYL
+634 FDLSYFRD
-646 HEKFTFDT
+646 KFTFDT
-654 YIILQALKKLE
+654 HIILEALKKLE
-665 KQQIIKIKNNSSIT
+665 KQQVIKIKNNRSIT
-679 LNRLL
+679 LNRL
-684 PNKSTGREYNI
+684 PNKSTGKEYNI

-708 VNGKWYAL
+708 VNEKWYAL

-735 KAIAELYNNENDFC
+735 KAIAELYTNGNHFC

>member
-1 MSDFRNKKEERI
+1 MSDFRNKKEENI
-13 HKMQRFIVH
+13 QEMQRFIVH

-35 QNMIFNSSK
+35 QNIIFNSSK

-66 AEILFNYKQKRILIM
+66 AEILYNYKQNRILIM

-102 NDQKILVTGK
+102 DDQKILVTGK

-120 VWDNKTI
+120 IWDNKTI

-141 NESRLNLKEFGLIV
+141 NESRLNLKDFGLIV

-200 ICKNLYIEHIE
+200 ICNNLYIEHIE
-211 YRNEEDVDVK
+211 YRNEEDADVK

-228 LKWEFIELSEEYRQ
+228 LKWEFVELSEKYRQ
-242 IIVLFKSMLQE
+242 IILLFKSMLQE
-253 KLRWLIIRGLIK
+253 KLRWLIFRGLIK

-278 ELGEILQ
+278 ELAEILQ

-318 IEGQGPFSLKTFIK
+318 IESQGPFSLKTFIK

-356 LLKNVTE
+356 LLENVTE

-370 LDLCKKEKLDTCV
+370 LNLCKKEKLDTSG
-383 NKKSNVLLNDNKS
+383 NKNPNILLNDS
-396 PQILIFSHYR
+396 MSSQILIFSHYR

-430 TRNNDIGMNQT
+430 TRNNDIGMKQN
-441 EQSAILD
+441 EQSVILD

-527 KTIFTSMKTILNP
+527 KTIFNTMKTILTP
-540 ISRLPIPYN
+540 ISRVPIPYN
-549 RMTELELADLEKNLN
+549 RLTELELADLDKNLN
-564 IEQNKLNEKELKYED
+564 IEQKKLNEKELKYED
-579 SERKVIEKIKVKNA
+579 NERKVIEKIKVKNA

-599 KLQIGMITKTEN
+599 KFQIGMITKTEN
-611 NLIEKAYRYIYNF
+611 NLIDRAYRHIYNF

-634 SSSSSSFDLSYL
+634 FDLSYFRD
-646 HEKFTFDT
+646 KFTFDT
-654 YIILQALKKLE
+654 HIILEALKKLE
-665 KQQIIKIKNNSSIT
+665 KQQVIKIKNNRSIT
-679 LNRLL
+679 LNRL
-684 PNKSTGREYNI
+684 PNKSTGKEYNI

-708 VNGKWYAL
+708 VNEKWYAL

-735 KAIAELYNNENDFC
+735 KAIAELYTNGNHFC

>member
-1 MSDFRNKKEERI
+1 MSDFSNKKEESI
-13 HKMQRFIVH
+13 HEMQRFIVH

-35 QNMIFNSSK
+35 QNIIFNSSK
-44 DKNSLI
+44 NKNSLI

-66 AEILFNYKQKRILIM
+66 AEILYNYKQSRILIM

-102 NDQKILVTGK
+102 DDQKILVTGK

-120 VWDNKTI
+120 IWDNKTI

-141 NESRLNLKEFGLIV
+141 NESRLDLKDFGLIV

-176 EQSPNPLIVAMTASP
+176 QQSPNPHIVAMTASP

-200 ICKNLYIEHIE
+200 ICNNLYIEHIE
-211 YRNEEDVDVK
+211 YRNEEDADVK

-228 LKWEFIELSEEYRQ
+228 LEWEFLELSEKYRQ
-242 IIVLFKSMLQE
+242 IILLFKSMLQE
-253 KLRWLIIRGLIK
+253 KLRWLIFRGLIK

-278 ELGEILQ
+278 ELAEVLQ
-285 RNLKFTLNEE
+285 RNLKFSLNEE

-318 IEGQGPFSLKTFIK
+318 IESQGPFSLKTFIK

-340 AHSLILKDP
+340 AHSLILKDS

-356 LLKNVTE
+356 LLENVTE

-370 LDLCKKEKLDTCV
+370 LDLCKKEKLDTSA
-383 NKKSNVLLNDNKS
+383 NKNTNVLFNTS
-396 PQILIFSHYR
+396 QSSQILIFSHYR
-406 DTATHIVDELNKTGI
+406 DTATHIVEELNKTGI

-430 TRNNDIGMNQT
+430 TRNNDIGMNQN
-441 EQSAILD
+441 EQSVILD

-512 DMRILFANKRRIEKM
+512 DMRILFASKRRIEKM
-527 KTIFTSMKTILNP
+527 KTIFKSMKTILNP
-540 ISRLPIPYN
+540 ISRVSVPYN
-549 RMTELELADLEKNLN
+549 RLTELELDDLDKNLN

-579 SERKVIEKIKVKNA
+579 NERKVIEKIKTKNE
-593 IIDKVP
+593 IIDRVP
-599 KLQIGMITKTEN
+599 KFQIGMITKSEN
-611 NLIEKAYRYIYNF
+611 NLIEKAYRHIYDF
-624 LIDERNNKNS
+624 LIDERNNKDF
-634 SSSSSSFDLSYL
+634 FDLSYF

-654 YIILQALKKLE
+654 HIILQALKKLE
-665 KQQIIKIKNNSSIT
+665 KQQVIKLKNNRSIT
-679 LNRLL
+679 LNRL
-684 PNKSTGREYNI
+684 PNKTTGTEYNI
-695 YVEKILSGKAYVL
+695 YVEKILPGKAYVL
-708 VNGKWYAL
+708 VNERWYAL
-716 LNYYDYEGPRNLL
+716 LNYYDYDGPRNLL

-735 KAIAELYNNENDFC
+735 KAIAELYTNGSDFC
-749 IRIKEIIL
+749 IRIKEIRL

>member
-1 MSDFRNKKEERI
+1 MSDFSNKNESNS
-13 HKMQRFIVH
+13 KMQRFVTH
-22 PLIKNNSIESRLY
+22 PLIKDNSIESRLY
-35 QNMIFNSSK
+35 QNSIFNSSK

-50 VLPTSLGKTVI
+50 ILPTSLGKTVI

-66 AEILFNYKQKRILIM
+66 ADVLYNYKQSRILIM

-90 HLLSFSSFLKVL
+90 HLISFSSFLKVL
-102 NDQKILVTGK
+102 DDQKILLTGK
-112 ISPSTRKM
+112 VSPSMRKRI
-120 VWDNKTI
+120 WDNKTI

-141 NESRLNLKEFGLIV
+141 NEFRLNLKDFGLVI

-176 EQSPNPLIVAMTASP
+176 EQSSNPLILAMTASP

-200 ICKNLYIEHIE
+200 ICNNLYIEHIE
-211 YRNEEDVDVK
+211 YRNEEDSDVK

-228 LKWEFIELSEEYRQ
+228 LKWEFVELPEKYKQ
-242 IIVLFKSMLQE
+242 IILLFKSMLHE
-253 KLRWLIIRGLIK
+253 KLRWLMFRGLIK

-285 RNLKFTLNEE
+285 RNLKFSLNEE

-318 IEGQGPFSLKTFIK
+318 IESQGPFSLKTFIK

-356 LLKNVTE
+356 LLENVTE
-363 HPKLIYI
+363 HPKLTYLIN
-370 LDLCKKEKLDTCV
+370 LFKKGKLITSA
-383 NKKSNVLLNDNKS
+383 NNNLNVLLNNNNINS
-396 PQILIFSHYR
+396 QILVFSHYR

-430 TRNNDIGMNQT
+430 SRNNDIGMNQN
-441 EQSAILD
+441 EQSVILD

-468 DIPEVK
+468 DIPEVN
-474 LVIFYEPVAS
+474 LVIFYEPVSS

-491 KGRTGRKSSGNVI
+491 KGRTGRKSTGNVI
-504 ILAAKDTV
+504 ILASKDTV
-512 DMRILFANKRRIEKM
+512 DMRILYANKRRIEKM
-527 KTIFTSMKTILNP
+527 KTIFNSMKTILK
-540 ISRLPIPYN
+540 PIPRIVPLPYDPL
-549 RMTELELADLEKNLN
+549 TELELADLDNNLKNIEQKKLNKKESKLEDHDKISFEKIKNLN
-564 IEQNKLNEKELKYED
+564 IM
-579 SERKVIEKIKVKNA
+579 
-593 IIDKVP
+593 IDKVP
-599 KLQIGMITKTEN
+599 KFNSEFITKSEN
-611 NLIEKAYRYIYNF
+611 TLIERAYRQIYDV
-624 LIDERNNKNS
+624 LIEERSNKN
-634 SSSSSSFDLSYL
+634 SFDLSYL
-646 HEKFTFDT
+646 CEKFSFDT
-654 YIILQALKKLE
+654 HIILKALKKLE
-665 KQQIIKIKNNSSIT
+665 KQHIIKLKNNSLIT
-679 LNRLL
+679 LNRL
-684 PNKSTGREYNI
+684 PNKSTGTKYNI

-708 VNGKWYAL
+708 VNEKWYAL

-735 KAIAELYNNENDFC
+735 KAIAELYSNGSNFC
-749 IRIKEIIL
+749 VRIKEIIF

>member
-1 MSDFRNKKEERI
+1 MSDFSNKKEESI
-13 HKMQRFIVH
+13 HEMQRFIVH

-35 QNMIFNSSK
+35 QNIIFNSSK
-44 DKNSLI
+44 NKNSLI
-50 VLPTSLGKTVI
+50 ILPTSLGKTII

-66 AEILFNYKQKRILIM
+66 AEILYNYKQSRILIM

-102 NDQKILVTGK
+102 DDQKILVTGK

-120 VWDNKTI
+120 IWDNKTI

-141 NESRLNLKEFGLIV
+141 NESRLDLKDFGLIV

-176 EQSPNPLIVAMTASP
+176 QQSPNPHIVAMTASP

-200 ICKNLYIEHIE
+200 ICNNLYIEHIE
-211 YRNEEDVDVK
+211 YRNEEDADVK

-228 LKWEFIELSEEYRQ
+228 LEWEFLELSEKYRQ
-242 IIVLFKSMLQE
+242 IILLFKSMLQE
-253 KLRWLIIRGLIK
+253 KLRWLIFRGLIK
-265 KNNIDYVFKRDLL
+265 KNNTDYVFKRDLL
-278 ELGEILQ
+278 ELAEILQ
-285 RNLKFTLNEE
+285 RNLKFALNEE

-318 IEGQGPFSLKTFIK
+318 IESQGPFSLKTFIK

-340 AHSLILKDP
+340 AHSLILKDS

-356 LLKNVTE
+356 LLENVTE

-370 LDLCKKEKLDTCV
+370 LDLCKKEKLDTSA
-383 NKKSNVLLNDNKS
+383 NKNTNVLLNNS
-396 PQILIFSHYR
+396 QSSQILIFSHYR
-406 DTATHIVDELNKTGI
+406 DTATHIVEELNKTGI

-430 TRNNDIGMNQT
+430 TRNNDIGMNQN
-441 EQSAILD
+441 EQSVILD

-512 DMRILFANKRRIEKM
+512 DMRILFASKRRIEKM
-527 KTIFTSMKTILNP
+527 KTIFKSMKTILNP
-540 ISRLPIPYN
+540 ISRVSTPYN
-549 RMTELELADLEKNLN
+549 RLTELELVDLDKNLN
-564 IEQNKLNEKELKYED
+564 IEQKKLNEKELKYED
-579 SERKVIEKIKVKNA
+579 NERKVIEKIKTKKE

-599 KLQIGMITKTEN
+599 KFQIGMITKSEN
-611 NLIEKAYRYIYNF
+611 NLIEKAYRHIYDF
-624 LIDERNNKNS
+624 LIDERNNKNL
-634 SSSSSSFDLSYL
+634 FDLSYF

-654 YIILQALKKLE
+654 HIILQALKKLE
-665 KQQIIKIKNNSSIT
+665 KQQVIKLKNNRSIT
-679 LNRLL
+679 LNRL
-684 PNKSTGREYNI
+684 PNKTTGTEYNI
-695 YVEKILSGKAYVL
+695 YVEKILPGKAYVL
-708 VNGKWYAL
+708 VNERWYAL
-716 LNYYDYEGPRNLL
+716 LNYYDYDGPRNLL

-735 KAIAELYNNENDFC
+735 KAIAELYTNGSDFC
-749 IRIKEIIL
+749 IRIKEIRL

>member
-1 MSDFRNKKEERI
+1 MSDFSNKNESNS
-13 HKMQRFIVH
+13 KMQRFVTH
-22 PLIKNNSIESRLY
+22 PLIKDNSIESRLY
-35 QNMIFNSSK
+35 QNSIFNSSK

-50 VLPTSLGKTVI
+50 ILPTSLGKTVI

-66 AEILFNYKQKRILIM
+66 ADVLYNYKQSRILIM

-90 HLLSFSSFLKVL
+90 HLISFSSFLKVL
-102 NDQKILVTGK
+102 DDQKILLTGK
-112 ISPSTRKM
+112 VSPSMRKRI
-120 VWDNKTI
+120 WDNKTI

-141 NESRLNLKEFGLIV
+141 NEFRLNLKDFGLVI

-176 EQSPNPLIVAMTASP
+176 EQSSNPLILAMTASP

-200 ICKNLYIEHIE
+200 ICNNLYIEHIE
-211 YRNEEDVDVK
+211 YRNEEDSDVK

-228 LKWEFIELSEEYRQ
+228 LKWEFVELPEKYKQ
-242 IIVLFKSMLQE
+242 IILLFKSMLHE
-253 KLRWLIIRGLIK
+253 KLRWLMFRGLIK

-285 RNLKFTLNEE
+285 RNLKFSLNEE

-318 IEGQGPFSLKTFIK
+318 IESQGPFSLKTFIK

-356 LLKNVTE
+356 LLENITE
-363 HPKLIYI
+363 HPKLTYLIN
-370 LDLCKKEKLDTCV
+370 LFKKGKLITSA
-383 NKKSNVLLNDNKS
+383 NNNLNGLLNNNNDINS
-396 PQILIFSHYR
+396 QILVFSHYR

-430 TRNNDIGMNQT
+430 SRNNDIGMNQN
-441 EQSAILD
+441 EQSVILD

-468 DIPEVK
+468 DIPEVN
-474 LVIFYEPVAS
+474 LVIFYEPVSS

-491 KGRTGRKSSGNVI
+491 KGRTGRKSTGNVI
-504 ILAAKDTV
+504 ILASKDTV
-512 DMRILFANKRRIEKM
+512 DMRILYANKRRIEKM
-527 KTIFTSMKTILNP
+527 KTIFNSMKTILK
-540 ISRLPIPYN
+540 PIPRIVPLPYDPL
-549 RMTELELADLEKNLN
+549 TELELADLDNNLKNIEQKKLNKKESKLEDHDKISFEKIKNLN
-564 IEQNKLNEKELKYED
+564 IM
-579 SERKVIEKIKVKNA
+579 
-593 IIDKVP
+593 IDKVP
-599 KLQIGMITKTEN
+599 KFHSEFITKSEN
-611 NLIEKAYRYIYNF
+611 TLIERAYRQIYDV
-624 LIDERNNKNS
+624 LIEERSNKN
-634 SSSSSSFDLSYL
+634 SFDLSYL
-646 HEKFTFDT
+646 CEKFSFDT
-654 YIILQALKKLE
+654 YIILKALKKLE
-665 KQQIIKIKNNSSIT
+665 KQHIIKLKNNSLIT
-679 LNRLL
+679 LNRL
-684 PNKSTGREYNI
+684 PNKSTGTKYNI

-708 VNGKWYAL
+708 VNEKWYAL

-735 KAIAELYNNENDFC
+735 KAIAELYSNGSNFC
-749 IRIKEIIL
+749 IRIKEIIF

>member
-1 MSDFRNKKEERI
+1 MSDFRNKKEEKIRE
-13 HKMQRFIVH
+13 MQRFIVH

-35 QNMIFNSSK
+35 QNIIFNSSK

-66 AEILFNYKQKRILIM
+66 AELLYNYKQSRILIM

-102 NDQKILVTGK
+102 DDQKILVTGK
-112 ISPSTRKM
+112 ISPSTRKLI
-120 VWDNKTI
+120 WDNKTI

-141 NESRLNLKEFGLIV
+141 NESRLDLKDFGLIV

-165 YAYTLISKKYM
+165 YAYTLISKKYI

-200 ICKNLYIEHIE
+200 ICNNLYIEHIE
-211 YRNEEDVDVK
+211 YRSEEDADVK

-228 LKWEFIELSEEYRQ
+228 LKWEFVELSEKYRQ
-242 IIVLFKSMLQE
+242 IILLFKSMLQE
-253 KLRWLIIRGLIK
+253 KLRWLIFRGLIK

-278 ELGEILQ
+278 ELAEILQ

-318 IEGQGPFSLKTFIK
+318 IESQGPFSLKTFIK

-356 LLKNVTE
+356 LLENVTE

-370 LDLCKKEKLDTCV
+370 LNLCKKEKLDTSA
-383 NKKSNVLLNDNKS
+383 NKNPNVLLNDS
-396 PQILIFSHYR
+396 MSSQILIFSHYR
-406 DTATHIVDELNKTGI
+406 DTATHIVDELNKTGT

-430 TRNNDIGMNQT
+430 TRNNDIGMKQN
-441 EQSAILD
+441 EQSVILD

-527 KTIFTSMKTILNP
+527 KTIFNTMKTILTP
-540 ISRLPIPYN
+540 TSRVPIPYN
-549 RMTELELADLEKNLN
+549 RLTELELADIDKNLN
-564 IEQNKLNEKELKYED
+564 IEQKKLNEKELKYED
-579 SERKVIEKIKVKNA
+579 NERKVIEKIKVKNA

-599 KLQIGMITKTEN
+599 KFQIGMITKTEN
-611 NLIEKAYRYIYNF
+611 NLIERAYRHIYNF

-634 SSSSSSFDLSYL
+634 FDLSYFRD
-646 HEKFTFDT
+646 KFTFDT
-654 YIILQALKKLE
+654 HIILEALKKLE
-665 KQQIIKIKNNSSIT
+665 KQQVIKIKNNRSIT
-679 LNRLL
+679 LNRL
-684 PNKSTGREYNI
+684 PNKSTGKEYNI
-695 YVEKILSGKAYVL
+695 YVEKILPGKAYVL
-708 VNGKWYAL
+708 VNERWYEL
-716 LNYYDYEGPRNLL
+716 LNYYDYDGPRNLL
-729 KKGSEF
+729 KKGSKF
-735 KAIAELYNNENDFC
+735 KAIAELYTNGSDFC
-749 IRIKEIIL
+749 IRIKEIRL

>member
-1 MSDFRNKKEERI
+1 MSDFRNKKEENI
-13 HKMQRFIVH
+13 QEMQRFIVH

-35 QNMIFNSSK
+35 QNIIFNSSK

-66 AEILFNYKQKRILIM
+66 AEILYNYKQNRILIM

-102 NDQKILVTGK
+102 DDQKILVTGK

-120 VWDNKTI
+120 IWDNKTI

-141 NESRLNLKEFGLIV
+141 NESRLNLKDFGLIV

-200 ICKNLYIEHIE
+200 ICNNLYIEHIE
-211 YRNEEDVDVK
+211 YRNEEDADVK

-228 LKWEFIELSEEYRQ
+228 LKWEFVELSEKYRQ
-242 IIVLFKSMLQE
+242 IILLFKSMLQE
-253 KLRWLIIRGLIK
+253 KLRWLIFRGLIK

-278 ELGEILQ
+278 ELAEILQ

-318 IEGQGPFSLKTFIK
+318 IESQGPFSLKTFIK

-356 LLKNVTE
+356 LLENVTE

-370 LDLCKKEKLDTCV
+370 LNLCKKEKLDTSA
-383 NKKSNVLLNDNKS
+383 NKNPNVLLNDS
-396 PQILIFSHYR
+396 MSSQILIFSHYR

-430 TRNNDIGMNQT
+430 TRNNDIGMKQN
-441 EQSAILD
+441 EQSVILD

-527 KTIFTSMKTILNP
+527 KTIFNTMKTILTP
-540 ISRLPIPYN
+540 ISRVPIPYN
-549 RMTELELADLEKNLN
+549 RLTELELADLDKNLN
-564 IEQNKLNEKELKYED
+564 IEQKKLNEKELKYED
-579 SERKVIEKIKVKNA
+579 NERKVIEKIKVKNA

-599 KLQIGMITKTEN
+599 KFQIGMITKTEN
-611 NLIEKAYRYIYNF
+611 NLIERAYRHIYNF

-634 SSSSSSFDLSYL
+634 FDLSYFRD
-646 HEKFTFDT
+646 KFTFDT
-654 YIILQALKKLE
+654 HIILEALKKLE
-665 KQQIIKIKNNSSIT
+665 KQQVIKIKNNRSIT
-679 LNRLL
+679 LNRL
-684 PNKSTGREYNI
+684 PNKSTGKEYNI

-708 VNGKWYAL
+708 VNEKWYAL

-735 KAIAELYNNENDFC
+735 KAIAELYTNGNHFC
-749 IRIKEIIL
+749 IRIKEIIF

>member
-1 MSDFRNKKEERI
+1 MSDFRNKKEENI
-13 HKMQRFIVH
+13 QEMQRFIVH

-35 QNMIFNSSK
+35 QNIIFNSSK

-66 AEILFNYKQKRILIM
+66 AEILYNYKQNRILIM

-102 NDQKILVTGK
+102 DDQKILVTGK

-120 VWDNKTI
+120 IWDNKTI

-141 NESRLNLKEFGLIV
+141 NESRLNLKDFGLIV

-200 ICKNLYIEHIE
+200 ICNNLYIEHIE
-211 YRNEEDVDVK
+211 YRNEEDADVK

-228 LKWEFIELSEEYRQ
+228 LKWEFVELSEKYRQ
-242 IIVLFKSMLQE
+242 IILLFKSMLQE
-253 KLRWLIIRGLIK
+253 KLRWLIFRGLIK

-278 ELGEILQ
+278 ELAEILQ

-318 IEGQGPFSLKTFIK
+318 IESQGPFSLKTFIK

-356 LLKNVTE
+356 LLENVTE

-370 LDLCKKEKLDTCV
+370 LNLCKKEKLDTSA
-383 NKKSNVLLNDNKS
+383 NKNPNVLLNDS
-396 PQILIFSHYR
+396 MSSQILIFSHYR

-430 TRNNDIGMNQT
+430 TRNNDIGMKQN
-441 EQSAILD
+441 EQSVILD

-527 KTIFTSMKTILNP
+527 KTIFNTMKTILTP
-540 ISRLPIPYN
+540 ISRVPIPYN
-549 RMTELELADLEKNLN
+549 RLTELELADLDKNLN
-564 IEQNKLNEKELKYED
+564 IEQKKLNEKELKYED
-579 SERKVIEKIKVKNA
+579 NERKVIEKIKVKNA

-599 KLQIGMITKTEN
+599 KFQIGMITKTEN
-611 NLIEKAYRYIYNF
+611 NLIERAYRHIYNF

-634 SSSSSSFDLSYL
+634 FDLSYFRD
-646 HEKFTFDT
+646 KFTFDT
-654 YIILQALKKLE
+654 HIILEALKKLE
-665 KQQIIKIKNNSSIT
+665 KQQVIKIKNNRSIT
-679 LNRLL
+679 LNRL
-684 PNKSTGREYNI
+684 PNKSTGKEYNI

-708 VNGKWYAL
+708 VNEKWYAL

-735 KAIAELYNNENDFC
+735 KAIAELYTNGNHFC

>member
-1 MSDFRNKKEERI
+1 MSDFRNKNEENI
-13 HKMQRFIVH
+13 QEMQRFIVH

-35 QNMIFNSSK
+35 QNIIFNSSK

-66 AEILFNYKQKRILIM
+66 AEILYNYKQNRILIM

-102 NDQKILVTGK
+102 DDQKILVTGK

-120 VWDNKTI
+120 IWDNKTI

-141 NESRLNLKEFGLIV
+141 NESRLNLKDFGLIV

-200 ICKNLYIEHIE
+200 ICNNLYIEHIE
-211 YRNEEDVDVK
+211 YRNEEDADVK

-228 LKWEFIELSEEYRQ
+228 LKWEFVELSEKYRQ
-242 IIVLFKSMLQE
+242 IILLFKSMLQE
-253 KLRWLIIRGLIK
+253 KLRWLIFRGLIK

-278 ELGEILQ
+278 ELAEILQ

-318 IEGQGPFSLKTFIK
+318 IESQGPFSLKTFIK

-356 LLKNVTE
+356 LLENVTE

-370 LDLCKKEKLDTCV
+370 LNLCKKEKLDTSA
-383 NKKSNVLLNDNKS
+383 NKNPNVLLNDS
-396 PQILIFSHYR
+396 MSSQILIFSHYR

-430 TRNNDIGMNQT
+430 TRNNDIGMKQN
-441 EQSAILD
+441 EQSVILD

-527 KTIFTSMKTILNP
+527 KTIFNTMKTILTP
-540 ISRLPIPYN
+540 ISRVPIPYN
-549 RMTELELADLEKNLN
+549 RLTELELADLDKNLN
-564 IEQNKLNEKELKYED
+564 IEQKKLNEKELKYED
-579 SERKVIEKIKVKNA
+579 NERKIIEKIKVKNA

-599 KLQIGMITKTEN
+599 KFQIGIITKTEN
-611 NLIEKAYRYIYNF
+611 NLIERAYRHIYNF

-634 SSSSSSFDLSYL
+634 FDLSYF
-646 HEKFTFDT
+646 HDKFTFDT
-654 YIILQALKKLE
+654 HIILEALKKLE
-665 KQQIIKIKNNSSIT
+665 KQQVIKIKNNRSIT
-679 LNRLL
+679 LNRL
-684 PNKSTGREYNI
+684 PNKSTGKEYNI

-708 VNGKWYAL
+708 VNEKWYAL

-735 KAIAELYNNENDFC
+735 KAIAELYTNGNHFC

>member
-1 MSDFRNKKEERI
+1 MSDFRNKKEESI
-13 HKMQRFIVH
+13 HEMQRFIVH

-35 QNMIFNSSK
+35 QNIIFNLSK

-66 AEILFNYKQKRILIM
+66 AEILYNYKQSRILIM

-102 NDQKILVTGK
+102 DDQKILVTGK

-141 NESRLNLKEFGLIV
+141 NESRLNLKDFGLIV

-176 EQSPNPLIVAMTASP
+176 EQSSNPLIVAMTASP

-200 ICKNLYIEHIE
+200 ICNNLYIEHIE
-211 YRNEEDVDVK
+211 YRNEEDTDVK

-228 LKWEFIELSEEYRQ
+228 LKWEFLELSEKYRQ
-242 IIVLFKSMLQE
+242 IILLFKSMLQE
-253 KLRWLIIRGLIK
+253 KLRWLIFRGLIK

-278 ELGEILQ
+278 ELAEMLQ

-318 IEGQGPFSLKTFIK
+318 IESQGPFSLKTFIK

-356 LLKNVTE
+356 LLENITE

-370 LDLCKKEKLDTCV
+370 LDLCKKEKLDTSATK
-383 NKKSNVLLNDNKS
+383 NPNVLLNDS
-396 PQILIFSHYR
+396 MSSQILIFSHYR

-430 TRNNDIGMNQT
+430 TRDNDIGMNQN
-441 EQSAILD
+441 EQSVILD

-512 DMRILFANKRRIEKM
+512 DMRILFASKRRMEKM

-540 ISRLPIPYN
+540 ISRVPIPYN
-549 RMTELELADLEKNLN
+549 RLTELELADLDKNLN
-564 IEQNKLNEKELKYED
+564 LEQKKLNEKELLKYED
-579 SERKVIEKIKVKNA
+579 NERKVIEKIKVKNA

-599 KLQIGMITKTEN
+599 KFQIGMITKTED
-611 NLIEKAYRYIYNF
+611 NLIEKAYRHIYNF

-634 SSSSSSFDLSYL
+634 FDLSYF
-646 HEKFTFDT
+646 HDKFTFDT
-654 YIILQALKKLE
+654 HIILQALKKLE
-665 KQQIIKIKNNSSIT
+665 KQQVIKIKNKRSIT
-679 LNRLL
+679 LNRLS
-684 PNKSTGREYNI
+684 NKSTGREYNI
-695 YVEKILSGKAYVL
+695 YVEKILPGKAYVL
-708 VNGKWYAL
+708 VNEKWYAL

-735 KAIAELYNNENDFC
+735 KAIAELYTNGNDFC

>member
-1 MSDFRNKKEERI
+1 MSDFSNKKEESI
-13 HKMQRFIVH
+13 HEMQRFIVH

-35 QNMIFNSSK
+35 QNIIFNSSK
-44 DKNSLI
+44 NKNSLI

-66 AEILFNYKQKRILIM
+66 AEILYNYKQSRILIM

-102 NDQKILVTGK
+102 DDQKILVTGK

-120 VWDNKTI
+120 IWDNKTI

-141 NESRLNLKEFGLIV
+141 NESRLDLKDFGLIV

-176 EQSPNPLIVAMTASP
+176 QQSPNPHIVAMTASP

-200 ICKNLYIEHIE
+200 ICNNLYIEHIE
-211 YRNEEDVDVK
+211 YRNEEDADVK

-228 LKWEFIELSEEYRQ
+228 LEWEFLELSEKYRQ
-242 IIVLFKSMLQE
+242 IILLFKSMLQE
-253 KLRWLIIRGLIK
+253 KLRWLIFRGLIK

-278 ELGEILQ
+278 ELAEVLQ
-285 RNLKFTLNEE
+285 RNLKFSLNEE

-318 IEGQGPFSLKTFIK
+318 IESQGPFSLKTFIK

-340 AHSLILKDP
+340 AHSLILKDS

-356 LLKNVTE
+356 LLENVTE

-370 LDLCKKEKLDTCV
+370 LDLCKKEKLDTSA
-383 NKKSNVLLNDNKS
+383 KKNTNVLLNNS
-396 PQILIFSHYR
+396 QSSQILIFSHYR
-406 DTATHIVDELNKTGI
+406 DTATHIVEELNKTGI

-430 TRNNDIGMNQT
+430 TRNNDIGMNQN
-441 EQSAILD
+441 EQSVILD

-512 DMRILFANKRRIEKM
+512 DMRILFASKRRIEKM
-527 KTIFTSMKTILNP
+527 KTIFKSMKTILNP
-540 ISRLPIPYN
+540 ISRVSTPYN
-549 RMTELELADLEKNLN
+549 RLTELELVDLDKNLN
-564 IEQNKLNEKELKYED
+564 IEQKKLNEKELKYED
-579 SERKVIEKIKVKNA
+579 NERKVIEKIKTKKE

-599 KLQIGMITKTEN
+599 KFQIGMITKSEN
-611 NLIEKAYRYIYNF
+611 NLIEKAYRHIYDF
-624 LIDERNNKNS
+624 LIDERNNKNL
-634 SSSSSSFDLSYL
+634 FDLSYF

-654 YIILQALKKLE
+654 HIILQALKKLE
-665 KQQIIKIKNNSSIT
+665 KQQVIKLKNNRSIT
-679 LNRLL
+679 LNRI
-684 PNKSTGREYNI
+684 PNKTTGTEYNI
-695 YVEKILSGKAYVL
+695 YVEKILPGKAYVL
-708 VNGKWYAL
+708 VNERWYAL
-716 LNYYDYEGPRNLL
+716 LNYYDYDGPRNLL

-735 KAIAELYNNENDFC
+735 KAIAELYTNGSDFC
-749 IRIKEIIL
+749 IRIKEIRL

>member
-1 MSDFRNKKEERI
+1 MSDFSNKKEESI
-13 HKMQRFIVH
+13 HEMQRFIVH

-35 QNMIFNSSK
+35 QNIIFNSSK
-44 DKNSLI
+44 NKNSLI

-66 AEILFNYKQKRILIM
+66 AEILYNYKQSRILIM

-102 NDQKILVTGK
+102 DDQKILVTGK

-120 VWDNKTI
+120 IWDNKTI

-141 NESRLNLKEFGLIV
+141 NESRLDLKDFGLIV

-176 EQSPNPLIVAMTASP
+176 QQSPNPHIVAMTASP
-191 GSDKNRIQQ
+191 GSDNNRIQQ
-200 ICKNLYIEHIE
+200 ICNNLYIEHIE
-211 YRNEEDVDVK
+211 YRNEEDADVK

-228 LKWEFIELSEEYRQ
+228 LEWEFLELSEKYRQ
-242 IIVLFKSMLQE
+242 IILLFKSMLQE
-253 KLRWLIIRGLIK
+253 KLRWLIFRGLIK

-278 ELGEILQ
+278 ELAEVLQ
-285 RNLKFTLNEE
+285 RNLKFSLNEE

-318 IEGQGPFSLKTFIK
+318 IESQGPFSLKNFIK

-340 AHSLILKDP
+340 AHSLILKDS

-356 LLKNVTE
+356 LLENVTE

-370 LDLCKKEKLDTCV
+370 LDLCKKEKLDTSA
-383 NKKSNVLLNDNKS
+383 NKNTNVLLNNS
-396 PQILIFSHYR
+396 QSSQILIFSHYR
-406 DTATHIVDELNKTGI
+406 DTATHIVEELNKTGI

-430 TRNNDIGMNQT
+430 TRNNDIGMNQN
-441 EQSAILD
+441 EQSVILD

-512 DMRILFANKRRIEKM
+512 DMRILFASKRRIEKM
-527 KTIFTSMKTILNP
+527 KTIFKSMKTILNP
-540 ISRLPIPYN
+540 ISRVSVPYN
-549 RMTELELADLEKNLN
+549 RLTELELVDLDKNLN
-564 IEQNKLNEKELKYED
+564 IEQKKLNEKELKYED
-579 SERKVIEKIKVKNA
+579 NERKVIEKIKTKKE

-599 KLQIGMITKTEN
+599 KFQIGMITKSEN
-611 NLIEKAYRYIYNF
+611 NLIEKAYRHIYDF
-624 LIDERNNKNS
+624 LIDERNNKNL
-634 SSSSSSFDLSYL
+634 FDLSYF

-654 YIILQALKKLE
+654 HIILQALKKLE
-665 KQQIIKIKNNSSIT
+665 KQQVIKLKNNRSIT
-679 LNRLL
+679 LNRL
-684 PNKSTGREYNI
+684 PNKTTGTEYNI
-695 YVEKILSGKAYVL
+695 YVEKILPGKAYVL
-708 VNGKWYAL
+708 VNERWYAL
-716 LNYYDYEGPRNLL
+716 LNYYDYDGPRNLL

-735 KAIAELYNNENDFC
+735 KAIAELYTNGSDFC
-749 IRIKEIIL
+749 IRIKEIRL

>member
-1 MSDFRNKKEERI
+1 MSDFRNKKEESI
-13 HKMQRFIVH
+13 HEMQRFIVH

-35 QNMIFNSSK
+35 QNIIFNSSK

-61 SALIC
+61 SVLIC
-66 AEILFNYKQKRILIM
+66 AEILFNYKQNRILIM

-211 YRNEEDVDVK
+211 YRNEEDADVK

-228 LKWEFIELSEEYRQ
+228 LKWEFVELSEKYRQ
-242 IIVLFKSMLQE
+242 IILLFKSMLQE
-253 KLRWLIIRGLIK
+253 KLRWLIFRGLIK

-278 ELGEILQ
+278 ELAEILQ

-318 IEGQGPFSLKTFIK
+318 IESQGPFSLKTFIK

-356 LLKNVTE
+356 LLENVTE

-370 LDLCKKEKLDTCV
+370 LNLCKKEKLDTSA
-383 NKKSNVLLNDNKS
+383 NKNPNVLLNDSMNS
-396 PQILIFSHYR
+396 QILIFSHYR

-430 TRNNDIGMNQT
+430 TRNNDIGMKQN
-441 EQSAILD
+441 EQSVILD

-527 KTIFTSMKTILNP
+527 KTIFNTMKTILTP
-540 ISRLPIPYN
+540 ISRVPIPYN
-549 RMTELELADLEKNLN
+549 RLTDLELADLDKNLN
-564 IEQNKLNEKELKYED
+564 IEQKKLNEKELKYED
-579 SERKVIEKIKVKNA
+579 NERKVIEKIKVKNA
-593 IIDKVP
+593 IIDKVS
-599 KLQIGMITKTEN
+599 KFQIGMITKTEN
-611 NLIEKAYRYIYNF
+611 NLIDRAYRHIYNF

-634 SSSSSSFDLSYL
+634 FDLSYFRD
-646 HEKFTFDT
+646 KFTFDT
-654 YIILQALKKLE
+654 HIILEALKKLE
-665 KQQIIKIKNNSSIT
+665 KQQVIKIKNNRSIT
-679 LNRLL
+679 LNRL
-684 PNKSTGREYNI
+684 PNKSTGKEYNI

-708 VNGKWYAL
+708 VNEKWYAL

-735 KAIAELYNNENDFC
+735 KAIAELYTNGNHFC

>member
-1 MSDFRNKKEERI
+1 MSDFSNKKEESI
-13 HKMQRFIVH
+13 HEMQRFIVH

-35 QNMIFNSSK
+35 QNIIFNSSK
-44 DKNSLI
+44 NKNSLI

-66 AEILFNYKQKRILIM
+66 AEILYNYKQSRILIM

-102 NDQKILVTGK
+102 DDQKILVTGK

-120 VWDNKTI
+120 IWDNKTI

-141 NESRLNLKEFGLIV
+141 NESRLDLKDFGLIV

-176 EQSPNPLIVAMTASP
+176 QQSPNPHIVAMTASP

-200 ICKNLYIEHIE
+200 ICNNLYIEHIE
-211 YRNEEDVDVK
+211 YRNEEDADVK

-228 LKWEFIELSEEYRQ
+228 LEWEFLELSEKYRQ
-242 IIVLFKSMLQE
+242 IILLFKSMLQE
-253 KLRWLIIRGLIK
+253 KLRWLIFRGLIK

-278 ELGEILQ
+278 ELAEVLQ
-285 RNLKFTLNEE
+285 RNLKFSLNEE

-318 IEGQGPFSLKTFIK
+318 IESQGPFSLKTFIK

-340 AHSLILKDP
+340 AHSLILKDS

-356 LLKNVTE
+356 LLENVTE

-370 LDLCKKEKLDTCV
+370 LDLCKKEKLDTSA
-383 NKKSNVLLNDNKS
+383 NKNTNVLLNNS
-396 PQILIFSHYR
+396 QNSQILIFSHYR
-406 DTATHIVDELNKTGI
+406 DTATHIVEELNKTGI

-430 TRNNDIGMNQT
+430 TRNNDIGMNQN
-441 EQSAILD
+441 EQSVILD

-512 DMRILFANKRRIEKM
+512 DMRILFASKRRIEKM
-527 KTIFTSMKTILNP
+527 KTIFKSMKTILNP
-540 ISRLPIPYN
+540 ISRVSAPYN
-549 RMTELELADLEKNLN
+549 RLTELELVDLDKNLN
-564 IEQNKLNEKELKYED
+564 IEQKKLNEKELKYED
-579 SERKVIEKIKVKNA
+579 NERKVIEKIKTKNE
-593 IIDKVP
+593 IIDRVP
-599 KLQIGMITKTEN
+599 KFQIGMITKSEN
-611 NLIEKAYRYIYNF
+611 NLIEKAYRHIYDF
-624 LIDERNNKNS
+624 LIDERNNKNL
-634 SSSSSSFDLSYL
+634 FDLSYF

-654 YIILQALKKLE
+654 HIILQALKKLE
-665 KQQIIKIKNNSSIT
+665 KHQVIKLKNNRSIT
-679 LNRLL
+679 LNRL
-684 PNKSTGREYNI
+684 PNKTTGTEYNI
-695 YVEKILSGKAYVL
+695 YVEKILPGKAYVL
-708 VNGKWYAL
+708 VNERWYAL
-716 LNYYDYEGPRNLL
+716 LNYYDYDGPRNLL

-735 KAIAELYNNENDFC
+735 KAIAELYTNGSDFC
-749 IRIKEIIL
+749 IRIKEIRL

>member
-1 MSDFRNKKEERI
+1 MSDFSNKKEDSI
-13 HKMQRFIVH
+13 HEMQRFIVH

-35 QNMIFNSSK
+35 QNIIFNSSK
-44 DKNSLI
+44 NKNSLI

-66 AEILFNYKQKRILIM
+66 AEILYNYKQSRILIM

-102 NDQKILVTGK
+102 DDQKILVTGK

-120 VWDNKTI
+120 IWDNKTI

-141 NESRLNLKEFGLIV
+141 NESRLDLRDFGLIV

-176 EQSPNPLIVAMTASP
+176 QQSPNPHIVAMTASP

-200 ICKNLYIEHIE
+200 ICNNLYIEHIE
-211 YRNEEDVDVK
+211 YRNEEDADVK

-228 LKWEFIELSEEYRQ
+228 LEWEFLELSEEYRQ
-242 IIVLFKSMLQE
+242 IILLFKSMLQE
-253 KLRWLIIRGLIK
+253 KLRWLIFRGLIK

-278 ELGEILQ
+278 ELAEVLQ
-285 RNLKFTLNEE
+285 RNLKFSLNEE

-318 IEGQGPFSLKTFIK
+318 IESQGPFSLKTFIK

-340 AHSLILKDP
+340 AHSLILKDS

-356 LLKNVTE
+356 LLENVTE

-370 LDLCKKEKLDTCV
+370 LDLCKKDKLDTSA
-383 NKKSNVLLNDNKS
+383 NKNTNVLLNNS
-396 PQILIFSHYR
+396 QNSQILIFSHYR
-406 DTATHIVDELNKTGI
+406 DTATHIVEELNKTGI

-430 TRNNDIGMNQT
+430 TRNNDIGMNQN
-441 EQSAILD
+441 EQSVILD

-512 DMRILFANKRRIEKM
+512 DMRILFASKRRIEKM
-527 KTIFTSMKTILNP
+527 KTIFKSMKTILNP
-540 ISRLPIPYN
+540 ISRVSAPYN
-549 RMTELELADLEKNLN
+549 RLTELELVNLDKNLN
-564 IEQNKLNEKELKYED
+564 IEQKKLNEKELKYED
-579 SERKVIEKIKVKNA
+579 NERKIIEKIKTKKE

-599 KLQIGMITKTEN
+599 KFQIGMITKSEN
-611 NLIEKAYRYIYNF
+611 NLIEKAYRHIYDF
-624 LIDERNNKNS
+624 LIDERNNKNL
-634 SSSSSSFDLSYL
+634 FDLSYF

-654 YIILQALKKLE
+654 HIILQALKKLE
-665 KQQIIKIKNNSSIT
+665 KHQVIKLKNNRSIT
-679 LNRLL
+679 LNRL
-684 PNKSTGREYNI
+684 PNKTTGTEYNI
-695 YVEKILSGKAYVL
+695 YVEKILPGKAYVL
-708 VNGKWYAL
+708 VNEKWYAL
-716 LNYYDYEGPRNLL
+716 LNYYDYDGPRNLL

-735 KAIAELYNNENDFC
+735 KAIAELYTNGSDFC
-749 IRIKEIIL
+749 IRIKEIRL